1 MFFIRAPLPPPNGIV
16 RHSSVRDL
24 QRKAK
29 ASKMPFDRSAV
40 AQYVAGVQKGN
51 ASTLVWPQIRSLL
64 RLPLPPSYTQFI
76 GRKLFRL
83 ILTVQGLG
91 AFALITLGVILT
103 KIRAARRAVWPR
115 IYQEISRVGLR
126 LLPMF
131 LFLAAALGL
140 LVIGQTVSWLTRVGA
155 IKYLGTIMVIV
166 VVRELGPLLAAF
178 LVLARIGTANVI
190 ELGTARARGE
200 VEALEALGI
209 DPVHYLVAP
218 RVLGLMIGVFSL
230 TVYLILGALI
240 SGYMWAF
247 LQDVPLR
254 ATDYFRQLAASLTG
268 LDFALL
274 ALKTWAFGFI
284 IAIVTCYHGL
294 AQPLHLEE
302 VSSAT
307 VRAVAQSVIACVLLD
322 ALFIVIYLAA

>member
-1 MFFIRAPLPPPNGIV
+1 M
-16 RHSSVRDL
+16 
-24 QRKAK
+24 
-29 ASKMPFDRSAV
+29 
-40 AQYVAGVQKGN
+40 QKGN
-51 ASTLVWPQIRSLL
+51 VSAFDSPQVRFLL
-64 RLPLPPSYTQFI
+64 RLPLPQSFI
-76 GRKLFRL
+76 HFLGRKLFRFL
-83 ILTVQGLG
+83 LTVQGLG
-91 AFALITLGVILT
+91 AFSLITLGVIIT
-103 KIRAARRAVWPR
+103 KFRAARRLVWPLVFH
-115 IYQEISRVGLR
+115 EISRAGLR

-140 LVIGQTVSWLTRVGA
+140 LVIGQAVSWLTRVGA

-166 VVRELGPLLAAF
+166 VVRELGPLLAGL
-178 LVLARIGTANVI
+178 LVLARIGTANVV
-190 ELGTARARGE
+190 ELGTARATGE

-209 DPVHYLVAP
+209 DPVHYLIAP
-218 RVLGLMIGVFSL
+218 RVLGMMIGVFSL
-230 TVYLILGALI
+230 TVYLILGALV

-322 ALFIVIYLAA
+322 ALFIIIYLAA